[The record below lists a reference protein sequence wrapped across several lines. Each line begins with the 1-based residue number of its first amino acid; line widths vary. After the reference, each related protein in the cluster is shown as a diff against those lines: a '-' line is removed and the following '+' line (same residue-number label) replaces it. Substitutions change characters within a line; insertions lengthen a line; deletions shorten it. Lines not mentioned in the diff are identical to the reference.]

1 MKTSYE
7 NLLNQYKN
15 EVQSLNIP
23 NAGLPKL
30 LFHER
35 TKAHSET
42 IQDLQSE
49 RTSNCRSAHEAAI
62 SLSIAMQSPLHQT
75 KNDFKTAIEIAAR
88 RERE

>member
-1 MKTSYE
+1 MNASYE
-7 NLLNQYKN
+7 RLLNQYKE
-15 EVQSLNIP
+15 EVQNLSVP
-23 NAGLPKL
+23 HAGLAKL

-49 RTSNCRSAHEAAI
+49 RASNCRSAHEAAI

-75 KNDFKTAIEIAAR
+75 KTDFKTAIKIAAR